1 MRKVILALV
10 LAITL
15 IVPYNNSALGK
26 EVSPEPNSTSHCQLV
41 QHAFMIELY
50 PKIRTFLSEKYHSD
64 FSFANARVLP
74 IINSDYLVPEFKIE
88 GIVTT
93 SNSSETVQFT
103 LRADRNNGYR
113 IDGLNVVSRQQIW
126 PER

>member
-1 MRKVILALV
+1 MNYTPV
-10 LAITL
+10 
-15 IVPYNNSALGK
+15 
-26 EVSPEPNSTSHCQLV
+26 V
-41 QHAFMIELY
+41 QQ
-50 PKIRTFLSEKYHSD
+50 
-64 FSFANARVLP
+64 
-74 IINSDYLVPEFKIE
+74 FKIE

-93 SNSSETVQFT
+93 GTSSETVQFT